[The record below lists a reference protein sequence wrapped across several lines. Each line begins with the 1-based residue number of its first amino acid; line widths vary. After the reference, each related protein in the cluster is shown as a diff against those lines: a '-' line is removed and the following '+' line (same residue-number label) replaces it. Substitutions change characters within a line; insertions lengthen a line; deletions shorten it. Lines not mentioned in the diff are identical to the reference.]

1 MSETVKDKS
10 IPAQTLD
17 KLLRAHDG
25 DVALLYL
32 YQLQSGDADP
42 EGAAAALCRTM
53 GEIAAAQEKLARM
66 GLSPCEGCSV
76 PVRERAPLPPEP
88 AEELPQYPS
97 ADIVRRGKDDPHF
110 AVILDEGAR
119 VIGRALNSN
128 DLRILFGIYD
138 YLALPAEV
146 ILELMNYVAEQF
158 REQYKESR
166 RPSARAI
173 EKEAYIWVHKEI
185 LTLEQAE
192 EYIRAQK
199 ERRSDIGRIQALL
212 GLHGRALTPSER
224 RYISSWLDMGFEEEA
239 IAIAQDRTVTN
250 TGALKWAYMN
260 SILKNW
266 HEKGLHEPREIQE
279 KDGPRRPAAALRN
292 GRRPDAPIDP
302 NELKNALDKI

>member
-1 MSETVKDKS
+1 MPETVMDKS
-10 IPAQTLD
+10 ISARALD
-17 KLLRAHDG
+17 KLLHAHDG

-32 YQLQSGDADP
+32 YQLQSGDGDP
-42 EGAAAALCRTM
+42 EGAAAALCRTL

-66 GLSPCEGCSV
+66 GLSPHADGSA
-76 PVRERAPLPPEP
+76 PVSRSTPIPLAPE
-88 AEELPQYPS
+88 EELPQYPS

-158 REQYKESR
+158 RERYQESR

-199 ERRSDIGRIQALL
+199 ERRSDIGRIQAVL
-212 GLHGRALTPSER
+212 GLHGRALTPSEE
-224 RYISSWLDMGFEEEA
+224 RYVSSWLDMGFEEEA
-239 IAIAQDRTVTN
+239 IAIALDRTVTN

-279 KDGPRRPAAALRN
+279 KDGPRRPAAAKPGQRK
-292 GRRPDAPIDP
+292 GAPID
-302 NELKNALDKI
+302 LKGLKETLGKI